1 MYIYQYFHNNMLGST
16 YVVKMSAL
24 KKDQTPMRQNFVDWP
39 HLSLYIGSMMIIEL
53 RCKRLKRGR
62 KKKIYT
68 WKKSDRGD
76 S

>member
-1 MYIYQYFHNNMLGST
+1 MVNYKDIYIFIILT
-16 YVVKMSAL
+16 FR
-24 KKDQTPMRQNFVDWP
+24 KDETPMRQNIEDWP

-62 KKKIYT
+62 KKKIYP